1 MPHPN
6 ERLRSRH
13 PFQLYMLTVTAVY
26 GIIGSATR
34 GARPP
39 SVVEVLGPLGSLL
52 WCLFL
57 AVGGVGALVGVAI
70 PDRATGL
77 TLEASGCLLVGAA
90 TTYYA
95 AVATW
100 SLGWDAAILGLVG
113 GFGLACVARAWQIHR
128 VLRVAAD
135 RHRGRWRA

>member
-1 MPHPN
+1 MNTSN

-13 PFQLYMLTVTAVY
+13 PFQLYMLAVTAVY
-26 GIIGSATR
+26 GVIGLVNH

-39 SVVEVLGPLGSLL
+39 SVVLALGTLGSLL
-52 WCLFL
+52 WSLFL
-57 AVGGVGALVGVAI
+57 LVGAVGALVGVALA
-70 PDRATGL
+70 DRATGL

-100 SLGWDAAILGLVG
+100 TLGWDAAVVGLVG
-113 GFGLACVARAWQIHR
+113 GFGLACLVRAFQIHR

-135 RHRGRWRA
+135 RHRGKWRP